1 MLTEELVEC
10 LEKKL
15 AGEKQPTFL
24 EPNSATTG
32 MLPSSTFAFGLAILL
47 ASGSQVAST
56 FWKK

>member
-32 MLPSSTFAFGLAILL
+32 MLPSSTFAFGLAISLV
-47 ASGSQVAST
+47 SGQAAST
-56 FWKK
+56 FLKK